1 MKKQKKNNK
10 KLSKRFKF
18 SYYSV
23 IALCVL
29 SLLPVNVL
37 AAENDPITIIS
48 NLSDFIFQII
58 YLVGLCIAG
67 YGIAQFGMSFSNH
80 DASQKV
86 NGILFAVGGVIM
98 MCAETILKLI
108 AG

>member
-1 MKKQKKNNK
+1 MKKQRKNEKQINK
-10 KLSKRFKF
+10 KLKF
-18 SYYSV
+18 CYYC
-23 IALCVL
+23 ILALCVL
-29 SLLPVNVL
+29 SLLPINVL